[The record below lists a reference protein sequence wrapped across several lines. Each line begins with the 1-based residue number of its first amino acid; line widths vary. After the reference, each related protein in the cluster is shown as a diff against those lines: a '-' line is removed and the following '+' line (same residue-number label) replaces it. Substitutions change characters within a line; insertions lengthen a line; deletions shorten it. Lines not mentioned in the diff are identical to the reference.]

1 MQFEGLTGPIQFA
14 ESKRSNFKLDLMKL
28 KSHSIDKVGEW
39 TPKDGLNVT
48 DRYAFQHGRNFK
60 LLFIVA
66 CCYTQ
71 IPSLNRARNVIRKV
85 ISRKVAGQFIF
96 FLSGD
101 ASICDKL

>member
-1 MQFEGLTGPIQFA
+1 MTNYFDAYKILYRRNLVKPQSFQLQFEGLTGPIQFA

-60 LLFIVA
+60 LGFIIVYY
-66 CCYTQ
+66 YT
-71 IPSLNRARNVIRKV
+71 LMT
-85 ISRKVAGQFIF
+85 
-96 FLSGD
+96 
-101 ASICDKL
+101 